1 MVFDMTLSELQPLQ
15 TFTSGSGASQ
25 STVQLRTMPLARF
38 EQSVRLMPG
47 ETLVLTGLRDQST
60 SMTNNGTGSPFMP
73 LLGGGVDAQ
82 KKDTMIAVVITARLL

>member
-1 MVFDMTLSELQPLQ
+1 
-15 TFTSGSGASQ
+15 
-25 STVQLRTMPLARF
+25 
-38 EQSVRLMPG
+38 MPG